1 MNLNESKIYHFGY
14 TSHFSTYYFCT
25 YANNYI
31 TAISIIETALFKYH
45 IKHLISCIEV
55 YTSLMNKNA
64 IAACKALRKR
74 EVKKNDKIT
83 KNY

>member
-1 MNLNESKIYHFGY
+1 MNLNKSKIHNFGY

-25 YANNYI
+25 YANNYK
-31 TAISIIETALFKYH
+31 TALFKYH